1 MINELSNEIFQKMLR
16 MEIKKLKRKILKV
29 EDCPGLFRLWN
40 KYKIELN
47 AVRNLM
53 IEYPSIS
60 VEEWTSLI
68 KQNPNSLKFVNDC
81 LVVVPDMLSM
91 LLNNGYEEVLKEFYK
106 RRRAELDKIK
116 TNRGRKKTV
125 AVESE
130 QVEAECLDELN
141 K

>member
-29 EDCPGLFRLWN
+29 ENCPGLFRLWN